1 MFIYYSSINK
11 LNGMADSRRGV
22 KSKILLYCPNCK
34 SNDIVING
42 HYHNGKPQFFCKK
55 CYKYFYENSLKGYP
69 PTAIPFPI
77 IAYFLYFRRKVPEF
91 SNMRKFRKFV
101 DFWLKNLKIK
111 DKEASR
117 HIINHWIKNYD
128 SYLDNVITFSESR
141 DYVRQHVSKVLS
153 PVKPISYGRALVVL
167 ENKFGKAFCINLAR
181 SDPVFFRE
189 LCDSVSKYGVFGWE
203 FLEAGFGGGSVG
215 HRSASTV

>member
-1 MFIYYSSINK
+1 LKTKKKNFELICPKCNNNKIIQDRHPLIGKIQYY
-11 LNGMADSRRGV
+11 
-22 KSKILLYCPNCK
+22 CK
-34 SNDIVING
+34 TCN
-42 HYHNGKPQFFCKK
+42 
-55 CYKYFYENSLKGYP
+55 KYFSEDSLKGYP
-69 PTAIPFPI
+69 PSNIPFPV
-77 IAYFLYFRRKVPEF
+77 IAYLLFFRRKVPEF
-91 SNMRKFRKFV
+91 SDMRRFRKFASH
-101 DFWLKNLKIK
+101 WLKYLRISE
-111 DKEASR
+111 DDVSR
-117 HIINHWIKNYD
+117 QIIHHWIKNYD

-141 DYVRQHVSKVLS
+141 DYVRQHVSKVLP

-167 ENKFGKAFCINLAR
+167 ENKFGKVFCINLAR